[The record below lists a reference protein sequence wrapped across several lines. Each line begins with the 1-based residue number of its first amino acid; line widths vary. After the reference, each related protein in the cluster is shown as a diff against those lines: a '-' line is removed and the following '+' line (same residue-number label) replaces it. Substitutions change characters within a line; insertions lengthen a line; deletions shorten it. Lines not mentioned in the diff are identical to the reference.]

1 MRRYLLIIGL
11 IIGLGFSAAVFG
23 EAEADFKDKAD
34 TERRAVIVVLD
45 RLLLGDLQAP
55 AFERLLANSA
65 VGLMNTNTGGI
76 RNVENTHV
84 SIGSGSRAVG
94 TGAAFSAYDAR
105 ETVHRVEA
113 GEEFF
118 RRTGV
123 RPDENAVVH
132 LGIARVRQ
140 LTDDVPSSAEVG
152 VIGRT
157 LRETGMTTAVIGNAD
172 WDGESRRHAATIAM
186 DQNGLVD
193 MGHVGRDLLIRDPDF
208 PGEYRTDYDQLLERF
223 RACAEADL
231 IVIETGDLAR
241 LDEARNEVLP
251 AMMAEH
257 RKTAIN
263 RSAVFINRLLDE
275 LDLTRDLLLV
285 VVPTPKASAISA
297 GNLLTPLVA
306 AGPGIEP
313 GLLTAPSTRREGII
327 LNIDV
332 APTVI
337 QHLGL
342 EIPKSV
348 TGRAM
353 YSLAG
358 AGDLADLDALNQR
371 LVMTHNSRVPIIKT
385 YMSVIIGTV
394 IVVLYMILVPR
405 SRLIDR
411 RYLHYLILLV
421 MSFPLAALL
430 IVPFQPRSPAEMVGL
445 LLIIMLF
452 VGGIAALLS
461 RKSRNLGFGFLAL
474 ATAGTIVVDLL
485 LGSPLQK
492 QSLLS
497 YDPLGGA
504 RFYGLGN
511 EYMGV
516 LIGSIILGAASV
528 LTQWPRRRMLI
539 ILLTV
544 LAFGITL
551 FAVANP
557 KLGANMGG
565 SITASVAFVITVL
578 LFLGVRFTRRVILL
592 AGGGVLAFLAG
603 LTMIDFLRG
612 VEQQSHIGR
621 AARLVVGGGPV
632 QGLQEAFNIIER
644 KVSMNWKLLKYTI
657 WSRVFLA
664 MLGGFVLLFYLPV
677 GRMQVF
683 KDRCPDLYRGFVG
696 IIIGAVVALAVNDSG
711 VVAAATTMIFA
722 GLPLMNIYLQDF

>member
-11 IIGLGFSAAVFG
+11 IIALGLSGAVSG
-23 EAEADFKDKAD
+23 WAEGVSDAD
-34 TERRAVIVVLD
+34 TEERAVIVVLD
-45 RLLLGDLQAP
+45 RLLLNDLQDP
-55 AFERLLANSA
+55 AFERLLAHSA

-113 GEEFF
+113 GEEFY

-140 LTDDVPSSAEVG
+140 LTDEVPSAAEVG

-157 LRETGMTTAVIGNAD
+157 LREAGMTTAVIGNAD

-208 PGEYRTDYDQLLERF
+208 PGEYRTDFDQLLEQF
-223 RACAEADL
+223 RACAQADL

-257 RKTAIN
+257 RRTAVN
-263 RSAVFINRLLDE
+263 RSAVFIDRLLDE
-275 LDLTRDLLLV
+275 LDLSRDLLLV
-285 VVPTPKASAISA
+285 VVPTPKASAISE
-297 GNLLTPLVA
+297 GDLLTPVIA

-313 GLLTAPSTRREGII
+313 GLLGAASTRREGIV

-332 APTVI
+332 APTI
-337 QHLGL
+337 LEHLDL
-342 EIPKSV
+342 EVPESV

-358 AGDLADLDALNQR
+358 AGGLADLESLNER
-371 LVMTHNSRVPIIKT
+371 LVLTHNARVPIIKT
-385 YMSVIIGTV
+385 YMSVLIGTV
-394 IVVLYMILVPR
+394 IFVLYMILVPR
-405 SRLIDR
+405 SKLIAR
-411 RYLHYLILLV
+411 RYLHYLILFV
-421 MSFPLAALL
+421 MGFPLASLLLVLFRPENSVEMVVLLLALILL
-430 IVPFQPRSPAEMVGL
+430 I
-445 LLIIMLF
+445 
-452 VGGIAALLS
+452 GGTAALLS
-461 RKSRNLGFGFLAL
+461 RNSRNTAFGFLAL
-474 ATAGTIVVDLL
+474 VTAVTIVVDLL

-516 LIGSIILGAASV
+516 LIGSTILSAAAA
-528 LTQWPRRRMLI
+528 LTRWPGRRPVI

-544 LAFGITL
+544 LFFGLTL

-557 KLGANMGG
+557 SLGANMGG
-565 SITASVAFVITVL
+565 SITASVAFLLTLL

-603 LTMIDFLRG
+603 LTLFDFLRG
-612 VEQQSHIGR
+612 AEQQSHIGR
-621 AARLVVGGGPV
+621 AARLVFTGGPL

-644 KVSMNWKLLKYTI
+644 KVSMNWKLLRYTI

-664 MLGGFVLLFYLPV
+664 TLGGFALLFYLPV
-677 GRMQVF
+677 GRMQAF
-683 KDRCPDLYRGFVG
+683 KLRCPDLFRGFVG
-696 IIIGAVVALAVNDSG
+696 IIIGAIVALIVNDSG

-722 GLPLMNIYLQDF
+722 GLPLMYIYLQEF